1 MQDWQSLEGP
11 LRDGPARNT
20 VAGGV
25 LRAGVGANRPT
36 HDPRRPAIT
45 ERGGD
50 MDGKK
55 KRDKLG
61 WIVAQYRE
69 HNVAE
74 HERMTSAAAKVA
86 VALLIGSL
94 RCEWARAERQ
104 DRNG

>member
-1 MQDWQSLEGP
+1 M
-11 LRDGPARNT
+11 
-20 VAGGV
+20 
-25 LRAGVGANRPT
+25 GANRPT
-36 HDPRRPAIT
+36 HDPRRPAT
-45 ERGGD
+45 NRSKEEGD
-50 MDGKK
+50 MGGKK